1 MITSIPQ
8 NALIALV
15 ITTVLFL
22 GSSIF
27 LYITLRKSESQLV
40 ENQKKLADYELAF
53 KAQKDLSQIM
63 TIGVA
68 TFLQISLNESLKRV
82 EDLEN
87 ELKEFDSVNSELT
100 QWVTDFQKLT
110 GNVYKQLK
118 SIDERGMFEK
128 DDDVGFL
135 FQDMLGIITEYNRR
149 VNIND
154 NNTVDEKQTQK

>member
-63 TIGVA
+63 TTGVA
-68 TFLQISLNESLKRV
+68 TFLQISVNESLKRV
-82 EDLEN
+82 EDLEIQ
-87 ELKEFDSVNSELT
+87 LKEFDTTNSELT

-149 VNIND
+149 VNFND
-154 NNTVDEKQTQK
+154 NNTADEKQTQK

>member
-1 MITSIPQ
+1 MLIYP
-8 NALIALV
+8 NAFIALV

-27 LYITLRKSESQLV
+27 LYINLRKSKSQLAK
-40 ENQKKLADYELAF
+40 NQKKLADYELAF

-154 NNTVDEKQTQK
+154 NNTIDEKKTQK

>member
-1 MITSIPQ
+1 MIMSIPQ

-15 ITTVLFL
+15 ITTMLFL

-27 LYITLRKSESQLV
+27 LYITLRKSKSQLV
-40 ENQKKLADYELAF
+40 KNQKKLSDYELAF

>member
-1 MITSIPQ
+1 MLIYQ
-8 NALIALV
+8 NAFIALV

-27 LYITLRKSESQLV
+27 LYINLRKSKSQLAK
-40 ENQKKLADYELAF
+40 NQKKLADYELAF

-149 VNIND
+149 ININD
-154 NNTVDEKQTQK
+154 NNAVDEKQTQK

>member
-1 MITSIPQ
+1 MLIYQ
-8 NALIALV
+8 NAFIALV

-27 LYITLRKSESQLV
+27 LYITLRKSKSQLAK
-40 ENQKKLADYELAF
+40 NQKKLADYELAF

-118 SIDERGMFEK
+118 SIDERGMIEK

-154 NNTVDEKQTQK
+154 NNTIDEKQTQK

>member
-1 MITSIPQ
+1 MIMSIPQ

-27 LYITLRKSESQLV
+27 LYITLRKSKAQLAK
-40 ENQKKLADYELAF
+40 NQNKLSDYELAF

-63 TIGVA
+63 TMGVA

-110 GNVYKQLK
+110 GNVY
-118 SIDERGMFEK
+118 
-128 DDDVGFL
+128 VP
-135 FQDMLGIITEYNRR
+135 
-149 VNIND
+149 
-154 NNTVDEKQTQK
+154 

>member
-1 MITSIPQ
+1 MLIYQ
-8 NALIALV
+8 NAFIALV

-27 LYITLRKSESQLV
+27 LYINLRKSKSQLAK
-40 ENQKKLADYELAF
+40 NQKKLADYELAF

-154 NNTVDEKQTQK
+154 NNTIDEKQTQK

>member
-1 MITSIPQ
+1 MLIYP
-8 NALIALV
+8 NAFIALV

-27 LYITLRKSESQLV
+27 LYINLRKSKSQLAK
-40 ENQKKLADYELAF
+40 NQKKLADYELAF

-154 NNTVDEKQTQK
+154 NNTIDEKQTQK

>member
-27 LYITLRKSESQLV
+27 LYITLRKSKSQLA
-40 ENQKKLADYELAF
+40 ENQKKLSDYELTF

-63 TIGVA
+63 TMGVA

-87 ELKEFDSVNSELT
+87 ELKEFASVNSELT

-149 VNIND
+149 INSND
-154 NNTVDEKQTQK
+154 NNTADEKQTQK

>member
-1 MITSIPQ
+1 MLIYQ
-8 NALIALV
+8 NAFIALV

-27 LYITLRKSESQLV
+27 LYITLRKSKSQLAK
-40 ENQKKLADYELAF
+40 NQKKLADYELAF

-154 NNTVDEKQTQK
+154 NNTIDEKQTQK

>member
-1 MITSIPQ
+1 MLIYQ
-8 NALIALV
+8 NAFIALV

-27 LYITLRKSESQLV
+27 LYITLRKSKSQLAK
-40 ENQKKLADYELAF
+40 NQKKLADYELAF

-63 TIGVA
+63 TMGVA

-87 ELKEFDSVNSELT
+87 ELKEFDGVNSELT

-154 NNTVDEKQTQK
+154 NNTIDEKQTQK

>member
-27 LYITLRKSESQLV
+27 LYITLRKSKSQLA
-40 ENQKKLADYELAF
+40 ENQKKLSDYEVAF

-135 FQDMLGIITEYNRR
+135 FQDMLGIITEYNKRI
-149 VNIND
+149 NSND
-154 NNTVDEKQTQK
+154 NNTADEKQTQK